1 MGGQNPALFH
11 DYGSYNLVCGRSGLC
26 TMFFFLD
33 GVPRGHDGLA
43 FFVLVS
49 TGLGIGP
56 SNVSVWLVLMCAP
69 LRAINSRWHVTNSS
83 GAIFLSAVLASIG

>member
-1 MGGQNPALFH
+1 
-11 DYGSYNLVCGRSGLC
+11 
-26 TMFFFLD
+26 MFFFFD

-69 LRAINSRWHVTNSS
+69 LRAINSLSHVMNSS
-83 GAIFLSAVLASIG
+83 AAIFLSVVSASIG